1 MATSLKQ
8 ALAQTL
14 ATLQAIPLD
23 ALLVQRRKRLAS
35 YGVFKEG

>member
-1 MATSLKQ
+1 MADALKH

-14 ATLQAIPLD
+14 ATLQGISLD
-23 ALLVQRRKRLAS
+23 SLLQERRARLAS